1 MAFSVAD
8 RVWNRAAI
16 ECGGPSPREGDRALS
31 DMLLAHAMVMHGG
44 LAQMFENLSEE
55 ELVAAAMGF
64 DFFGLRPVSKL
75 LIKKYAG
82 DELKNVDDRW
92 YWEFVKDDSDLVK
105 RFEVIFEAAPEYFA
119 PLR

>member
-1 MAFSVAD
+1 MAFSEAD

-16 ECGGPSPREGDRALS
+16 EYGGAHPREGDQALS
-31 DMLLAHAMVMHGG
+31 DMLLAHAMIMHGG
-44 LAQMFENLSEE
+44 LAQAFECLSEE

-64 DFFGLRPVSKL
+64 DFFGLSPVSKL
-75 LIKKYAG
+75 LIKKFTD

-92 YWEFVKDDSDLVK
+92 YWEFVKDDSDLVN
-105 RFEVIFEAAPEYFA
+105 RFEVVYAEAPEYFA